1 MPRQIKLYRG
11 DSIPKSVSQSPKWK
25 RGQTFANHFCG
36 SGLMAKFS
44 HGGSSRLLEGR
55 ELPDLVLVHVGYE
68 IGKPE
73 QELAYHSP
81 LLSFSECLDSAFRFS
96 NRKRS
101 ELEPCEFYE
110 ASHFVWQLEVTL
122 DQEKEPGRYAFK
134 YQSDFINCEK
144 IVCDE
149 LCRGQKITAQGGPL
163 SAVAMPLMDG
173 IAGAYADADQS
184 EHYAEIID
192 VVTFINARGVL
203 NCDPQ
208 LVKNTL
214 ERATRDSEWLL
225 YPMDPMPDGLGYSG
239 RLTMNE
245 HLSVFC
251 CFRMK
256 NKNQSS
262 PP

>member
-1 MPRQIKLYRG
+1 
-11 DSIPKSVSQSPKWK
+11 
-25 RGQTFANHFCG
+25 
-36 SGLMAKFS
+36 MAKFPD
-44 HGGSSRLLEGR
+44 GGSSCLLEGR
-55 ELPDLVLVHVGYE
+55 ELPDLVLAHVGYE
-68 IGKPE
+68 KGKPE
-73 QELAYHSP
+73 QKFAYYSP
-81 LLSFSECLDSAFRFS
+81 MLSFSECLDSAFRFS

-134 YQSDFINCEK
+134 YQSDSINCYK
-144 IVCDE
+144 IVYDE
-149 LCRGQKITAQGGPL
+149 LCRGHQITAQGGPISSL
-163 SAVAMPLMDG
+163 AMPLMDG
-173 IAGAYADADQS
+173 IAGVLADADQS

-192 VVTFINARGVL
+192 VVTFVNAREVS

-208 LVKNTL
+208 IVKNTL

-225 YPMDPMPDGLGYSG
+225 YPMDPMQDGLGYSG
-239 RLTMNE
+239 QLTMNKY
-245 HLSVFC
+245 LSVFR

-262 PP
+262 TP